1 MAPYA
6 PFVRAGVEAQRRV
19 GERHQ
24 RRVLDALVRASGG
37 VREVTAA
44 AVRDATRQRGMSL
57 SIATVRRH
65 LAALEVAG
73 RVHGSGGRGPRGKRW
88 RPSFVPIPDPK
99 PAGAT

>member
-44 AVRDATRQRGMSL
+44 AVRDGTRQRGRSL

-65 LAALEVAG
+65 LAALEEAGHAVA
-73 RVHGSGGRGPRGKRW
+73 SGGRGPRGKRW
-88 RPSFVPIPDPK
+88 RPSAVVRP
-99 PAGAT
+99 